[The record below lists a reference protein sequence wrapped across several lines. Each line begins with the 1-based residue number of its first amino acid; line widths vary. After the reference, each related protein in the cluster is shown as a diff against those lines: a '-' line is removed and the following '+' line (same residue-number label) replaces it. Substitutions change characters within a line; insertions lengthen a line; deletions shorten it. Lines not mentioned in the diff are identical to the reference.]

1 MVIGLHDAGPSVLT
15 ADRIS
20 RGGRGSDGGG
30 CRGSDS
36 GEIREMMLVD
46 VSEKRWA
53 LDNLEFVCVFM
64 CVCLCVCVCVYVCV
78 CLCVC
83 VCVCTRACVHACV
96 CACVHVCVHLCVCVC
111 VLKCPFNVCL
121 CKFAPT
127 ETAINIGYS
136 CHLLSEEMEEP
147 FVVDAECLEEV
158 ESQLRQCLAKVLAAD
173 HHSKDVD
180 HVISNGRTFYED
192 DTFSGAALNVDN
204 EEEGGEFALVVTGH
218 SLVSDFEL

>member
-1 MVIGLHDAGPSVLT
+1 MVEWRLDCEDCRHLTVIGLHDTGPSVLT

-20 RGGRGSDGGG
+20 HGGRGSDGGG
-30 CRGSDS
+30 CRGSGS
-36 GEIREMMLVD
+36 GEIGEMMVVD

-53 LDNLEFVCVFM
+53 LDNMELCVCVFVCVCVFM
-64 CVCLCVCVCVYVCV
+64 CVCVCAYMH
-78 CLCVC
+78 
-83 VCVCTRACVHACV
+83 AYVHACV
-96 CACVHVCVHLCVCVC
+96 CVHVCVCVC

-218 SLVSDFEL
+218 SLVSNFEL